1 MDNSKTHKND
11 TFLRVFFC
19 WLHEILAFINCIFI
33 KEMHICGLKYR
44 QVHGN
49 KTFKKASTSLPF
61 PEKAVVN
68 ILM

>member
-1 MDNSKTHKND
+1 MIPSWGFSFADYMK
-11 TFLRVFFC
+11 F
-19 WLHEILAFINCIFI
+19 LAFINCIFI

>member
-1 MDNSKTHKND
+1 MLPSWGFSFADYMK
-11 TFLRVFFC
+11 F
-19 WLHEILAFINCIFI
+19 LAFINCIFI

-49 KTFKKASTSLPF
+49 KNFEKASTSLLPF